1 MKEINNDNNNV
12 WEIKQSFKIQKTY
25 SEYNKLSLY

>member
-12 WEIKQSFKIQKTY
+12 CIKHLFKIQKTY
-25 SEYNKLSLY
+25 SECNTLSLY

>member
-12 WEIKQSFKIQKTY
+12 WEIKHSFKIQKTY
-25 SEYNKLSLY
+25 SEYKELSLC